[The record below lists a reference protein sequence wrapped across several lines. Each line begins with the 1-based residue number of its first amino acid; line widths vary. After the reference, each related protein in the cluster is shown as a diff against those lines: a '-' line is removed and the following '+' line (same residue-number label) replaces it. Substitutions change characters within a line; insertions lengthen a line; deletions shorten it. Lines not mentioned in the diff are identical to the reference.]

1 MKKNS
6 NYTGYNS
13 SQLQDY
19 TSIISEGIILVGAIC
34 IGVIGA
40 SGNKGTVFT
49 SGLAAIFAGASVVAI
64 SKYLKIRHEN
74 HIKTKIINTQ
84 RDLIEHKPKEQ
95 LVALAKY
102 YIQSG
107 VSKST
112 AIQLAKE
119 LSTQDPLKVQLKI
132 FHNIYNIYNDEM
144 SKPTKTAS
152 ISFTLFIIGGIA
164 PFLAAVF
171 SPVAFR
177 EFVVFGIITILLSV
191 IGIFNAKN
199 SNIPIISSTVQKVA
213 CGIITIIFVYAITTL
228 FGTAIS

>member
-6 NYTGYNS
+6 NYLNYNS
-13 SQLQDY
+13 SQLQDH

-40 SGNKGTVFT
+40 SGNKGAVFT
-49 SGLAAIFAGASVVAI
+49 SGLAAIFAGASVVAV

-74 HIKTKIINTQ
+74 HIKTEIINTQ
-84 RDLIEHKPKEQ
+84 RNLIERKPKEQ

-107 VSKST
+107 ASKST

-132 FHNIYNIYNDEM
+132 FHNIYDDKM

-152 ISFTLFIIGGIA
+152 ISFALFIVGGIA

>member
-6 NYTGYNS
+6 NYLSYNS

-19 TSIISEGIILVGAIC
+19 TSIVSEGIVLVGAIC

-40 SGNKGTVFT
+40 SGNKGAVFT

-74 HIKTKIINTQ
+74 HTKTEIINTQ
-84 RDLIEHKPKEQ
+84 RNLIERKPKEQ

-107 VSKST
+107 ASKST

-132 FHNIYNIYNDEM
+132 FHNIYDDKM

-152 ISFTLFIIGGIA
+152 ISFALFIVGGIA

>member
-6 NYTGYNS
+6 NYLSYNS

-19 TSIISEGIILVGAIC
+19 TSIVSEGIILVGAIC

-40 SGNKGTVFT
+40 SGNKGAVFT

-74 HIKTKIINTQ
+74 HTKTEIINTQ
-84 RDLIEHKPKEQ
+84 RNLIECKPKEQ

-107 VSKST
+107 ASKST

-119 LSTQDPLKVQLKI
+119 LSAQDPLKVQLKI
-132 FHNIYNIYNDEM
+132 FHNIYNDEM
-144 SKPTKTAS
+144 SKPIKTAS
-152 ISFTLFIIGGIA
+152 ISFALFIIGGIA

>member
-6 NYTGYNS
+6 NYLSYNS
-13 SQLQDY
+13 NQLQDY
-19 TSIISEGIILVGAIC
+19 TSIVSEGIILVGAIC

-40 SGNKGTVFT
+40 SGNKGAVFT

-74 HIKTKIINTQ
+74 HIKTEIINTQ
-84 RDLIEHKPKEQ
+84 RNLIERKPKEQ

-107 VSKST
+107 ASKST

-119 LSTQDPLKVQLKI
+119 LSAQDPLKVQLKI
-132 FHNIYNIYNDEM
+132 FHNIYDDKI

-152 ISFTLFIIGGIA
+152 ISFALFIIGGIA

-177 EFVVFGIITILLSV
+177 EFVVFGIITILLS
-191 IGIFNAKN
+191 IIEIFNAKN

>member
-6 NYTGYNS
+6 NYLSCNS
-13 SQLQDY
+13 SQLQDH
-19 TSIISEGIILVGAIC
+19 TSVISEGIVLVGAIC

-40 SGNKGTVFT
+40 SGNKGAVFT

-74 HIKTKIINTQ
+74 HTKTEIINTQ
-84 RDLIEHKPKEQ
+84 RDLIERKPKEQ

-107 VSKST
+107 ASKST

-132 FHNIYNIYNDEM
+132 FHNIYDDKM

-152 ISFTLFIIGGIA
+152 ISFALFIIGGIA

-199 SNIPIISSTVQKVA
+199 SNIPIISLTVQKVA